1 MKKFFPVMILIF
13 VLMFVLLGCSQ
24 ATTATSTSAPAATSA
39 GVEAT
44 SAPTQANTDAASP
57 TTATTLDGKGLL
69 EARCVTCHTLARVA
83 SEHGDAT
90 QWQRTVTKMVQKGAQ
105 LTTEEQQV
113 LVEYLAAN
121 FQ

>member
-13 VLMFVLLGCSQ
+13 VLMFVLMGCSQ
-24 ATTATSTSAPAATSA
+24 ATTANS
-39 GVEAT
+39 T

-69 EARCVTCHTLARVA
+69 EARCVTCHTLAKVA

-90 QWQRTVTKMVQKGAQ
+90 QWQRTVTQMVQKGAQ

>member
-1 MKKFFPVMILIF
+1 MKKFFPVMVLIVVLTF
-13 VLMFVLLGCSQ
+13 VMVGCSQ
-24 ATTATSTSAPAATSA
+24 TTTATSAPAATSA
-39 GVEAT
+39 SVEAT
-44 SAPTQANTDAASP
+44 SAPTQASTDVASP

-69 EARCVTCHTLARVA
+69 EARCVTCHTLAKVA

-90 QWQRTVTKMVQKGAQ
+90 QWQRTVSEMVQKGAQ